1 MARPKKPAEEPIRPP
16 WFKFWTSWAES
27 VSLLTNEQA
36 GELLKAMVSFS
47 IDGIEPKF
55 RDSLLKAYWSFMASQ
70 MKLDKQKYVNQVES
84 NRRAGKKSAEN
95 KSKLNAKKPTQKS
108 GVSVDGNVDGTRDSQ
123 QVLTSVNEE
132 RRKKEEGKKP
142 LKEPKERIEVTDSLD
157 KAISTNFDVDGYNM
171 ANDLWFKYNGRK
183 SLLPQE
189 KAFLRNCVSEHG
201 AEFICGCIGELKR
214 KKKLISTETL
224 TKTIKEMQEKAK
236 EEKAIAEAK
245 AKQREL
251 EKRSREALTKAMAE
265 IKQAFVDVGEDKA
278 GNDFSYFFRNTND
291 FGAKVMTLLQDDDFA
306 HNGIYH
312 VELAREIIKDLK
324 KNNNPTNIHWLLA
337 ELEKRK
343 EQTDEEKS

>member
-108 GVSVDGNVDGTRDSQ
+108 GVSVDGNADGTRDSK

-132 RRKKEEGKKP
+132 RRKKGEEP
-142 LKEPKERIEVTDSLD
+142 KEPKEKKRIEVTDSLD

-171 ANDLWFKYNGRK
+171 ANDLWFKYNGRQPLSPKEK
-183 SLLPQE
+183 SY
-189 KAFLRNCVSEHG
+189 LRKCVADHG
-201 AEFICGCIGELKR
+201 ADFICGCITALKSQKKVISTTTLPAIIRELKQEAE
-214 KKKLISTETL
+214 KKKQEADKHQRFLNAVNEIDMAL
-224 TKTIKEMQEKAK
+224 KEAGDTSIGFRDWP
-236 EEKAIAEAK
+236 A
-245 AKQREL
+245 
-251 EKRSREALTKAMAE
+251 SYREA
-265 IKQAFVDVGEDKA
+265 
-278 GNDFSYFFRNTND
+278 
-291 FGAKVMTLLQDDDFA
+291 VMELLQDNDFA
-306 HNGIYH
+306 NNGIYH
-312 VELAREIIKDLK
+312 VEIAKDILLEM
-324 KNNNPTNIHWLLA
+324 KNRKEAGEKVYINTNWLLA

>member
-108 GVSVDGNVDGTRDSQ
+108 GVSVDGNADGTRDSQ

-132 RRKKEEGKKP
+132 RRKKGEEP
-142 LKEPKERIEVTDSLD
+142 KEPKEKKRIEVTDSLD

-171 ANDLWFKYNGRK
+171 ANDLWFKYNGRQPLSPKEK
-183 SLLPQE
+183 SY
-189 KAFLRNCVSEHG
+189 LRKCVADHG
-201 AEFICGCIGELKR
+201 ADFICGCITALKSQKKVISTTTLPAIIRELKQEAE
-214 KKKLISTETL
+214 KKKQEADKHQRFLNAVNEIDMAL
-224 TKTIKEMQEKAK
+224 KEAGDTSIGFRDWP
-236 EEKAIAEAK
+236 A
-245 AKQREL
+245 
-251 EKRSREALTKAMAE
+251 SYREA
-265 IKQAFVDVGEDKA
+265 
-278 GNDFSYFFRNTND
+278 
-291 FGAKVMTLLQDDDFA
+291 VMELLQDNDFA
-306 HNGIYH
+306 NNGIYH
-312 VELAREIIKDLK
+312 VEIAKDILLEM
-324 KNNNPTNIHWLLA
+324 KNRKEAGEKVYINTNWLLT
-337 ELEKRK
+337 ELEKRR
-343 EQTDEEKS
+343 EQTDEEKP

>member
-108 GVSVDGNVDGTRDSQ
+108 GVSVDGNADGTRDSK

-132 RRKKEEGKKP
+132 RRKKGEEP
-142 LKEPKERIEVTDSLD
+142 KEPKEKKRIEVTDSLD

-171 ANDLWFKYNGRK
+171 ANDLWFKYNGRQPLSPKEK
-183 SLLPQE
+183 SY
-189 KAFLRNCVSEHG
+189 LRKCVADHG
-201 AEFICGCIGELKR
+201 ADFICGCITALKSQKKVISTTTLPAIIRELKQ
-214 KKKLISTETL
+214 EAE
-224 TKTIKEMQEKAK
+224 KEKQEADKHQRFLNAVNEIDMALK
-236 EEKAIAEAK
+236 EAGDTSIGFRDWPA
-245 AKQREL
+245 
-251 EKRSREALTKAMAE
+251 SYREA
-265 IKQAFVDVGEDKA
+265 
-278 GNDFSYFFRNTND
+278 
-291 FGAKVMTLLQDDDFA
+291 VMELLQDNDFA
-306 HNGIYH
+306 NNGIYH
-312 VELAREIIKDLK
+312 VEIAKDILLEM
-324 KNNNPTNIHWLLA
+324 KNRKEAGEKVYINTNWLLT

-343 EQTDEEKS
+343 EQTDEEKP